1 VRSEWKVIEKQ
12 WMKKKKKKK
21 VLGREKEV
29 AVLVDLLSN
38 LRQWRCQVPPP
49 PPL

>member
-1 VRSEWKVIEKQ
+1 VRSEWKVLRKQ
-12 WMKKKKKKK
+12 SKKKKKKK

-38 LRQWRCQVPPP
+38 LRQWRCQVLPP